1 MMKKVKVFII
11 VCLLCLFVPHES
23 IAQTFGRTSSSY
35 GAQMP
40 AATMRSTSSM
50 RGNAASYSGAGVSRT
65 AYGTAGTMRT
75 GGSYNTVGSSYSGT
89 NVYRPTVNVR
99 GFYTS
104 ASAVRG
110 GVTAAQM
117 QASSNSQ
124 RRRAGG
130 ITPPPP
136 DPDDPDS
143 WCDTCFDED
152 GDGLCDACGCDYKG
166 EGGCTC
172 EDEVGYCW
180 CPIGDGWD
188 VWVLMALLAI
198 GYGFVQ
204 RRRVKSEEC
213 GDVEIV
219 FRRNGRCYF
228 SLLAHWRR

>member
-1 MMKKVKVFII
+1 MMKKIKVFIL

-23 IAQTFGRTSSSY
+23 VAQTFGRTSSSY

-40 AATMRSTSSM
+40 AATMRSTSCM

-75 GGSYNTVGSSYSGT
+75 GGSYSTAGSSYSGT

-110 GVTAAQM
+110 GVTAADVY
-117 QASSNSQ
+117 SSTNRSSG
-124 RRRAGG
+124 RRGAKAEEDPMPDTPTSGCEEGACIWVIDPETGDIVCAGCG
-130 ITPPPP
+130 CTY
-136 DPDDPDS
+136 
-143 WCDTCFDED
+143 ED
-152 GDGLCDACGCDYKG
+152 GCHCH
-166 EGGCTC
+166 
-172 EDEVGYCW
+172 DESGYCW

-198 GYGFVQ
+198 GYAVYKK
-204 RRRVKSEEC
+204 RHTDPTESSAMRTTCE
-213 GDVEIV
+213 
-219 FRRNGRCYF
+219 
-228 SLLAHWRR
+228 